1 MSIPELQSMYACM
14 QVREQ
19 NPDLGKQSHIQQVGM
34 DAVYAMADKSN
45 NELSFRFFPDAEQVK
60 QAMQV

>member
-1 MSIPELQSMYACM
+1 MRACM

-19 NPDLGKQSHIQQVGM
+19 NPDLGKQSHIQRVGM